1 MAETVYFTNVTKRR
15 NSTLQGTF
23 STSFDVLLK
32 APTSLD
38 RPTFHIA
45 AASFDYNAAK
55 WGDRYYFIDDIVSVG
70 NGRWEVSCV
79 LDVLA
84 TYKTDILASTQFVS
98 YSSSKTSIWLPDTR
112 IPVLERVVDSRN
124 SAGVAVLDD
133 NGFYVLTTVGKDSC
147 DVWGITRSGLTAILN
162 EVNTWY
168 DDSLTEIFA
177 GDPNNPYD
185 WSTVE
190 SSLESLSQLM
200 TRTGFIGN
208 AYADAPNC
216 IRSCIWVPFS
226 MGYFTTGA
234 SQFVWLGQF
243 NTQVQA
249 NKIKTTPM
257 LDIVS
262 LSIPWHYSD
271 WRRGRYEDLYL
282 YLPFAG
288 NVALSTSDL
297 VNASGI
303 EVFYSATASDG
314 TIAYEVV
321 ADDQIIGTFGGQCSA
336 NVPIGISQQ
345 ASAGAIA
352 QTAFAG
358 VEKTVSAAVQS
369 TLSPISMGSTVAA
382 TALNGVETMYNI
394 ADVSQTRHNTCI
406 GGIGGGAG
414 SGLDLNCILVSVA
427 HETAID
433 PDSIQQTMGLPTMR
447 QMSLATLTGFCQC
460 ANAHVAAP
468 AQAQELDAIDR
479 YLNGGFYI
487 E

>member
-1 MAETVYFTNVTKRR
+1 
-15 NSTLQGTF
+15 
-23 STSFDVLLK
+23 
-32 APTSLD
+32 
-38 RPTFHIA
+38 
-45 AASFDYNAAK
+45 
-55 WGDRYYFIDDIVSVG
+55 
-70 NGRWEVSCV
+70 
-79 LDVLA
+79 
-84 TYKTDILASTQFVS
+84 
-98 YSSSKTSIWLPDTR
+98 
-112 IPVLERVVDSRN
+112 
-124 SAGVAVLDD
+124 
-133 NGFYVLTTVGKDSC
+133 
-147 DVWGITRSGLTAILN
+147 
-162 EVNTWY
+162 
-168 DDSLTEIFA
+168 
-177 GDPNNPYD
+177 
-185 WSTVE
+185 
-190 SSLESLSQLM
+190 
-200 TRTGFIGN
+200 
-208 AYADAPNC
+208 
-216 IRSCIWVPFS
+216 

-262 LSIPWHYSD
+262 LSIPWHYND
-271 WRRGRYEDLYL
+271 WRRGRCEDLYL

-321 ADDQIIGTFGGQCSA
+321 ADDQVIGTFGGQCSA

-382 TALNGVETMYNI
+382 TALNGVETVYNI